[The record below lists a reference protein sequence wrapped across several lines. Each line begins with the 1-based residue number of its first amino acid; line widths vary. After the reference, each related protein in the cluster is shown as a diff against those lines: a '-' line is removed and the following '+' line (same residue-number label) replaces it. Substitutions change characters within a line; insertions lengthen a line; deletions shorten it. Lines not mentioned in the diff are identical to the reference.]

1 MTERGVPPTRPFRRS
16 TGQAPAANPGGLGR
30 GDPLVRA
37 LATCIRQ
44 AHARRRGGRAPDGRT
59 LD

>member
-1 MTERGVPPTRPFRRS
+1 MSGRANRPTRERRRAN
-16 TGQAPAANPGGLGR
+16 GQALAGMPGGLGP

-44 AHARRRGGRAPDGRT
+44 AHARRLAGRA

>member
-1 MTERGVPPTRPFRRS
+1 MMSRGAQPIRPRRRPN
-16 TGQAPAANPGGLGR
+16 GVAPDAIPVAEPAGLGP

-44 AHARRRGGRAPDGRT
+44 AHARRRVGRA

>member
-16 TGQAPAANPGGLGR
+16 MGQAPSAAADGLGR

-44 AHARRRGGRAPDGRT
+44 AHARRLAGRALDGRT